1 MGVAV
6 VLVSPCRLLVGCSAA
21 TPSMR
26 KNCLAILGEVDIH
39 VAELFST
46 AQRSTFRFSRMAAF
60 CRVSPNHCWLG
71 AAPPRGVA
79 ETVGVLFLLRKL
91 CYCIVSYIFL
101 QEGWHDKY
109 CIGSGK
115 S

>member
-1 MGVAV
+1 
-6 VLVSPCRLLVGCSAA
+6 
-21 TPSMR
+21 MR
-26 KNCLAILGEVDIH
+26 QYFFQLYNGQPTDSRAL
-39 VAELFST
+39 T
-46 AQRSTFRFSRMAAF
+46 ARS
-60 CRVSPNHCWLG
+60 RVSPNTCWLG